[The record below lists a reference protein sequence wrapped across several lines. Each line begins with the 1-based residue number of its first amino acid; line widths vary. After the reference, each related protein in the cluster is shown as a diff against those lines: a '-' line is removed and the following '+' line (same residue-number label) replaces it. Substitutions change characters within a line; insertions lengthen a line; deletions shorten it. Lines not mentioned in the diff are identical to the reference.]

1 MRLMRI
7 IARKTLQDFWQAD
20 HTDVE
25 QPLRAWFNEVSKLE
39 WCGMAELK
47 ARHAH
52 AAPQDEEQR

>member
-1 MRLMRI
+1 MRI
-7 IARKTLQDFWQAD
+7 FARKTLQDFWQAD